1 MRRLSMATRDELVR
15 AVSERYRSS
24 GRAEKTAILNEFT
37 ALTGFH
43 RKHAVRLLRGG
54 GDPPGSCPWSF
65 SNRRCQ
71 WRSVDGVTLGTRRS
85 PGRHH
90 RRAHGS
96 LRGRSAPHHGLG
108 WLEQVNVVSAV
119 CCRCPA
125 RHPGERPCSGL
136 RPGGD
141 EPGGGFAPEL
151 VLMRGQRWPVT
162 SGSPIRHAT
171 CGAGRRPACGPRRP
185 SPS

>member
-1 MRRLSMATRDELVR
+1 MAAQDFPDSY
-15 AVSERYRSS
+15 AVSVGSLAKDVAR
-24 GRAEKTAILNEFT
+24 
-37 ALTGFH
+37 
-43 RKHAVRLLRGG
+43 
-54 GDPPGSCPWSF
+54 SCPLPF
-65 SNRRCQ
+65 SNWRCQ

-136 RPGGD
+136 RPGED

-151 VLMRGQRWPVT
+151 VLRRGSRPSSWWRFACVVRWPSVRPRGVGSE
-162 SGSPIRHAT
+162 SGRRCRWRRARPWP
-171 CGAGRRPACGPRRP
+171 RPACSGSGPTTRR
-185 SPS
+185 SVRGERHRAGG